1 MKTIM
6 IDLDDTIVYGGYLDV
21 INEYLDEDHKEDN
34 ITEYRFESLL
44 PNGITEDYVN
54 YYYQKDVYSYTKIYE
69 DAKEV
74 LGRLND
80 KYDICICSAYVMP
93 EGLEKSYIHL
103 ANKYKYLFKEFPFL
117 NPENFI
123 FTSRKDL
130 VKCDIKIDDRIDNLK
145 GDCVKLLYTARH
157 NKHVTQEELDEFG
170 IIRVNNWSEIEKIL
184 LGD

>member
-6 IDLDDTIVYGGYLDV
+6 IDLDDTLVSGGYIDIV
-21 INEYLDEDHKEDN
+21 NEYLNEDYKEEDV
-34 ITEYRFESLL
+34 TEYQVETLL
-44 PNGITEDYVN
+44 PDGITEDYVN
-54 YYYQKDVYSYTKIYE
+54 YYYEKDVYSYTKLYK

-74 LGRLND
+74 LEKLNK
-80 KYDICICSAYVMP
+80 KYDICICSAYVFK

-103 ANKYKYLFKEFPFL
+103 ANKYKYLQKEFPFL
-117 NPENFI
+117 KADNYI

-145 GDCVKLLYTARH
+145 GDCEKILFTARH
-157 NKHVTQEELDEFG
+157 NKNITEEELKELG
-170 IIRVNNWSEIEKIL
+170 IKRMDSWKEIEKYL